1 MTKFWKNYSL
11 SIVLTA
17 LFLVSWSVQ
26 TWAGWMKYSNE
37 QQSRG
42 QQVSIFGKDGY
53 IWDWSQATFEN
64 WQSEF
69 LQLLS
74 FVLLTSFLIHKGS
87 HESKDGDEEMK
98 ALIVSLHE
106 RLHKIEKRLPDAEL
120 ASDAEVA
127 AEPKVAPVSHIV

>member
-1 MTKFWKNYSL
+1 
-11 SIVLTA
+11 
-17 LFLVSWSVQ
+17 
-26 TWAGWMKYSNE
+26 MKYSNE